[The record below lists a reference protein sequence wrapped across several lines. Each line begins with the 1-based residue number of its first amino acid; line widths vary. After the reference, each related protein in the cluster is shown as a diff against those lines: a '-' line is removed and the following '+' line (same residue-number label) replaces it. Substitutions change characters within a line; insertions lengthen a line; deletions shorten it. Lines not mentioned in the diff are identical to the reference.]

1 MKGNS
6 KRLVSAMERELGEA
20 ELRHRKQ
27 KLEQRLKQLERFEA
41 IRRLA
46 GGIAHDFNNIIGTIM
61 GWAEL
66 GYEHASAHP
75 LSQQRFDKIRG
86 EARRADGLTSQLLAF
101 ARWQVLQSKPLD
113 PSASHGRRNS
123 CRVCIRTLIA
133 GGRRRIAAPER
144 LCRPAH
150 ARR

>member
-101 ARWQVLQSKPLD
+101 ARWQVLQPKALD
-113 PSASHGRRNS
+113 LNQSIANMTALLTTAIGEHIEFKTVLPETLGCNS
-123 CRVCIRTLIA
+123 CRL
-133 GGRRRIAAPER
+133 
-144 LCRPAH
+144 H
-150 ARR
+150 AD